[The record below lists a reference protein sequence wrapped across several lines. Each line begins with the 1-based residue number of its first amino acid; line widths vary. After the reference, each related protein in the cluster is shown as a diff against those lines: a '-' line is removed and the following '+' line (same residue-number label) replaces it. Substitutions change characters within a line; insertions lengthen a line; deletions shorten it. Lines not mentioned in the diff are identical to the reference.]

1 MKRIVFAL
9 ALLITSWSFASLTDG
24 LVGYWPFNGN
34 VKDGSGRG
42 HKLSG
47 SVAYTADLNGNDNS
61 AAVFEGNAS
70 LKLPQSLYVARS
82 LTVSVWC
89 KPSGTIPTGLRDMLS
104 QTDGSTMV
112 GSQYVL
118 YPSHGGLASTGKA
131 GVGLVVGQN
140 GVIVMEH
147 ADEYCPTPLVWY
159 GNIGN
164 NWTLVTVTIFGNGAP
179 HLYINGDFIKKGMA
193 SSKTKFVGAADRSLS
208 DVYLEENQGYYWGSV
223 IGNGVT
229 VDYSHCPYYG
239 LMDDFR
245 IYNRA
250 LSASEIKLLYEGE
263 VVQLHAVKFDANN
276 GEEIMEDE
284 MVMAGADLSLPPN
297 KFHNDGF
304 VFQGWALSSSGEVVY
319 KDEALI
325 TVNSDMTLYAVW
337 ASPSLTLAAESADW
351 SSGSIT
357 LRCTDVDTSGR
368 THTYTLQYYDES
380 TDTWKDVSSVQSAS
394 ASVSLPDTDFSSR
407 LGGIP
412 PVKYRVKDENGRVSV
427 ECVTRNRF
435 LFSIGYTAY
444 NDWASPKVPQTYED
458 AKAFASLCNKLGGF
472 KSFIWRN
479 VETTELRTKIEE
491 MSTLACPGD
500 VFVFYIST
508 HGHDSGLLS
517 GAGITTYDGNYSA
530 EDLQEDVRKFSSGV
544 AVVNVIVACHSAAM
558 TGSDD
563 KRFWLKKMISDY
575 RFNQCLGNIA
585 WITSCDISQNTPVWS
600 DFTQFGAF
608 FIGHGF
614 QEGYADL
621 QLHGTDYKG
630 GNGDGRLTLGELGRY
645 VRELS
650 IGISDE
656 APAEVQLEN
665 EGLLDRIVMAEGI
678 VCKPLNPPPPPSNV
692 RASKGEFDHK
702 IRVSWTTSSAAKY
715 YRLYRCPVNETSSPA
730 FDWIDFVSNKVGDGP
745 GSLDDKDVFERRILP
760 FAMYG
765 YRVQAMNQVGYGEL
779 SEITTDSFGWRGS
792 LGFKNFLL
800 NALKS
805 FTESSIDAAS
815 VTASEYNVIESTVAA
830 NGCRTVGECYALGI
844 NPEDPDDDFRIKS
857 FKMDGTK
864 PVVTVN
870 HTDDGSGASLLPRMK
885 ILGKAELSG
894 EWEEVPEEGNPAHR
908 FFTVTVEEP

>member
-1 MKRIVFAL
+1 MKRIVFAFV
-9 ALLITSWSFASLTDG
+9 LLITSLSFASLTDG
-24 LVGYWPFNGN
+24 LVGYWPFDGDAKDYSGN
-34 VKDGSGRG
+34 SNHGSIYGVTSTNDRHGNIGQAFYFSGGDHISVSANAQLNAIRDFSASFWVNVTDYDITSSG
-42 HKLSG
+42 HKAIALLSKGG
-47 SVAYTADLNGNDNS
+47 SSRRQFGVTLGVDTNNVPFFQLVLGDRIHCREISKGAWTHVAVTREGKYAILYMNGS
-61 AAVFEGNAS
+61 
-70 LKLPQSLYVARS
+70 R
-82 LTVSVWC
+82 VS
-89 KPSGTIPTGLRDMLS
+89 SGTICSDPAGDSGDLDFGIDVPGGVEYL
-104 QTDGSTMV
+104 
-112 GSQYVL
+112 
-118 YPSHGGLASTGKA
+118 HGA
-131 GVGLVVGQN
+131 
-140 GVIVMEH
+140 
-147 ADEYCPTPLVWY
+147 
-159 GNIGN
+159 
-164 NWTLVTVTIFGNGAP
+164 
-179 HLYINGDFIKKGMA
+179 
-193 SSKTKFVGAADRSLS
+193 
-208 DVYLEENQGYYWGSV
+208 
-223 IGNGVT
+223 
-229 VDYSHCPYYG
+229 
-239 LMDDFR
+239 MDDVCL
-245 IYNRA
+245 YNRA
-250 LSASEIKLLYEGE
+250 LSSAEVSAIYNGGLKIRKVVFNANAVEVEGAMPSLSVLSGTQEKLPKNAFRR
-263 VVQLHAVKFDANN
+263 H
-276 GEEIMEDE
+276 
-284 MVMAGADLSLPPN
+284 
-297 KFHNDGF
+297 DGY
-304 VFQGWALSSSGEVVY
+304 VFQGWAKSKSDADNGIVKY
-319 KDEALI
+319 QDEEEI
-325 TVNSDMTLYAVW
+325 TIESDMTLYAVW
-337 ASPSLTLAAESADW
+337 ASPSMTLAAESADW

-412 PVKYRVKDENGRVSV
+412 PVKYRVKDENGRVSA

-435 LFSIGYTAY
+435 LLSIGYTAY
-444 NDWASPKVPQTYED
+444 FDWTCPKVPQTYED
-458 AKAFASLCNKLGGF
+458 AKAFASLCNKLGDF
-472 KSFIWRN
+472 KSFTGRN

-508 HGHDSGLLS
+508 HGHDSGLWS
-517 GAGITTYDGNYSA
+517 GAGITTYNGNYSA

-558 TGSDD
+558 IGSDD
-563 KRFWLKKMISDY
+563 KRFWLKKKISDY

-585 WITSCDISQNTPVWS
+585 WITSCDLSQNTPVWS

-692 RASKGEFDHK
+692 RASKGDFDHK

-730 FDWIDFVSNKVGDGP
+730 FDWIDFVPNKVGDGP

-792 LGFKNFLL
+792 LDFKNFLL
-800 NALKS
+800 NALIS

-870 HTDDGSGASLLPRMK
+870 HTEDGSGASLLPRMK
-885 ILGKAELSG
+885 MLGKAELSG

>member
-24 LVGYWPFNGN
+24 LVGYWPFDGDVKDYSGNGN
-34 VKDGSGRG
+34 NGSMHGVSFTDSRN
-42 HKLSG
+42 G
-47 SVAYTADLNGNDNS
+47 SSSAAHFDGNDYVSVPASGKINSIIDFS
-61 AAVFEGNAS
+61 AAMWIKASAYDARNLNKCISLISKGSLGTNRQFGLQLGIDTNNLSFFQCVFVDRIPCPKVTLGQWTHIAVTRTGRSAVVYMNGSYAAS
-70 LKLPQSLYVARS
+70 GIIHSDPHANSDDVEI
-82 LTVSVWC
+82 
-89 KPSGTIPTGLRDMLS
+89 GRDS
-104 QTDGSTMV
+104 PGEV
-112 GSQYVL
+112 EYF
-118 YPSHGGLASTGKA
+118 HG
-131 GVGLVVGQN
+131 
-140 GVIVMEH
+140 VM
-147 ADEYCPTPLVWY
+147 
-159 GNIGN
+159 
-164 NWTLVTVTIFGNGAP
+164 
-179 HLYINGDFIKKGMA
+179 
-193 SSKTKFVGAADRSLS
+193 S
-208 DVYLEENQGYYWGSV
+208 DVCL
-223 IGNGVT
+223 
-229 VDYSHCPYYG
+229 
-239 LMDDFR
+239 
-245 IYNRA
+245 YNRA
-250 LSASEIKLLYEGE
+250 LSAAEVLAIYNGGLKIRKVVFNANAVEVEGAMPSLSVLSGTQEKLPKNAFRR
-263 VVQLHAVKFDANN
+263 H
-276 GEEIMEDE
+276 
-284 MVMAGADLSLPPN
+284 
-297 KFHNDGF
+297 DGY
-304 VFQGWALSSSGEVVY
+304 VFQGWAKSKSVADNGIVQY
-319 KDEALI
+319 QDEEEI
-325 TVNSDMTLYAVW
+325 TIESDMTLYAVW
-337 ASPSLTLAAESADW
+337 ANPPLTLSAESADW

-412 PVKYRVKDENGRVSV
+412 PVKYRVQDENGRVSA

-472 KSFIWRN
+472 KSFIGRN

-491 MSTLACPGD
+491 MSTFACPGD

-715 YRLYRCPVNETSSPA
+715 YRLYRCPVNETASPA

-870 HTDDGSGASLLPRMK
+870 HTEDGSGASLLPRMK